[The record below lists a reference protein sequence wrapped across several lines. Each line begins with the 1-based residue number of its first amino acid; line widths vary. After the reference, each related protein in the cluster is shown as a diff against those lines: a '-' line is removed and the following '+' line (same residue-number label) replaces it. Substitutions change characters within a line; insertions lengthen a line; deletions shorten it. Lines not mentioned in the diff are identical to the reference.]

1 MKGNHLVFDRRM
13 LTVVHNMKVNHLVFD
28 ETHVSG
34 GFTEIQCLANSGY
47 STTVSSINF
56 TI

>member
-1 MKGNHLVFDRRM
+1 MKGNHLVLARRM
-13 LTVVHNMKVNHLVFD
+13 LTVVHSMKVNHLAFD

-34 GFTEIQCLANSGY
+34 GFTEIQRLANSGY